1 MISSETSPKSRILN
15 GTGALTRVLDE
26 LDTAL
31 LTLLQEDAGL
41 TNKELAARL
50 HVAQS
55 TCLERIRRLTRRGIL
70 RGRHADVDL
79 RKIGRGT
86 QAMVAV
92 QLRPP
97 NRAVIESFQA
107 FVASLPEVLSY
118 YAMSGPDDF
127 LLHIAV
133 ADNDRLSAF
142 VLDRLAQRREIVH
155 VRTSVIFSH
164 VRRPVVT
171 PLPDQEER

>member
-1 MISSETSPKSRILN
+1 MST
-15 GTGALTRVLDE
+15 TALDE

-31 LTLLQEDAGL
+31 LTLLQQDGRL
-41 TNKELAARL
+41 TNKDLAARL

-70 RGRHADVDL
+70 RGQHADVDL

-97 NRAVIESFQA
+97 DRAVIESFQT
-107 FVASLPEVLSY
+107 FVAGLPEVLSY
-118 YAMSGPDDF
+118 FVMAGNDDF

-133 ADNDRLSAF
+133 ADNEQLSAF
-142 VLDRLAQRREIVH
+142 ILDRLTQRREIVH

-164 VRRPVVT
+164 VRRPVVV
-171 PLPDQEER
+171 PLRGTEDS